1 MGTAVGDGWAPGLAG
16 TVQRWVS
23 SDQHAVHVW
32 SDGTLQRSVERATQL
47 GLPPRV
53 MADGSVRAGRWEIA
67 ADSDDARELIPLES
81 VQKAYDP
88 AGNVQQLVAGMV
100 AWTADGQYALI
111 AAEYKPTRMLG
122 ESDLVM
128 PGKMLALADAS
139 TADLRVLDKGP
150 FLSSGPVAADRWVVA
165 GGPALRVFD
174 PATGD
179 AVGVRDTGHVGAV
192 ATLGD
197 VVVAGSP
204 NGTVHRGDAG
214 DAASGEQWQRH
225 GACVESVAL
234 SPDGT
239 RVASG
244 DWNGDLQVWTL
255 DGSQQLL
262 QRTVDG
268 RVDGACFLADDHLVV
283 AVGGSNR
290 ALLHIQLP

>member
-1 MGTAVGDGWAPGLAG
+1 MSDGWAPGLAG
-16 TVQRWVS
+16 SVQRWVS
-23 SDQHAVHVW
+23 SDQGAVHIW
-32 SDGTLQRSVERATQL
+32 NDSTLERSIVRATQL
-47 GLPPRV
+47 GLPPRIL
-53 MADGSVRAGRWEIA
+53 ADGSVRAGRYEVSA
-67 ADSDDARELIPLES
+67 GSDDVRELIALES

-88 AGNVQQLVAGMV
+88 AGNVQQLIAGQV
-100 AWTADGQYALI
+100 AWTADGQHALLV
-111 AAEYKPTRMLG
+111 AEYKPTRMLG

-128 PGKMLALADAS
+128 PGKMLALADLTS
-139 TADLRVLDKGP
+139 GELRVLDKGP
-150 FLSSGPVAADRWVVA
+150 FISAGPVAADRWVVA

-179 AVGVRDTGHVGAV
+179 EVAVRDTGHVGAL

-197 VVVAGSP
+197 LVVAGSP
-204 NGTVHRGDAG
+204 NGTVHRAEAG
-214 DAASGEQWQRH
+214 DPGSGEQWQRH
-225 GACVESVAL
+225 DAFVETVAL
-234 SPDGT
+234 SPEGA

-283 AVGGSNR
+283 AVGGSDR
-290 ALLHIQLP
+290 ALVHVQLS